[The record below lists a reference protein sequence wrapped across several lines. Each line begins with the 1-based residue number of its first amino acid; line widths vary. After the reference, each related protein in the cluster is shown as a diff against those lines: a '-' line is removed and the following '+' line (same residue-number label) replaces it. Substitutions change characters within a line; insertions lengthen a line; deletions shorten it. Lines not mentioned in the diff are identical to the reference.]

1 MTTSK
6 TTLQLYERAER
17 LARIAQQNM
26 TLQDQKLDA
35 LISKFVKTIEN
46 RQHSGESLQEAYQ
59 AIFERLTGGV
69 DDG

>member
-1 MTTSK
+1 MSPPK
-6 TTLQLYERAER
+6 ANEDLYERAER

-26 TLQDQKLDA
+26 TLQDQNLEV
-35 LISKFVKTIEN
+35 LISGFVKTIEN
-46 RQHSGESLQEAYQ
+46 RRRSGESLHEAYQ